1 MTLTNTSHLAI
12 YNIYCILSQWWGPRV
27 TPPTRS
33 ARSCGE
39 ARGPRARAGV
49 SLRSARPGLP
59 RHRTARWGKSR
70 GTFQPRAED
79 KDFNTSQH
87 RNKIFFNIRNILG
100 NIFKSI
106 CHYLWLTSSFSQS
119 QKKTNPY
126 SFEKFHF
133 KLISP
138 LRVSSRHLR
147 ILTWG
152 WRLNSPSS
160 LSSLTSQFS
169 DHWGHHVPLISV

>member
-1 MTLTNTSHLAI
+1 MARPAAI
-12 YNIYCILSQWWGPRV
+12 QESEP
-27 TPPTRS
+27 RS
-33 ARSCGE
+33 ASDQLALVSPATGE
-39 ARGPRARAGV
+39 QGE
-49 SLRSARPGLP
+49 
-59 RHRTARWGKSR
+59 KSQ
-70 GTFQPRAED
+70 GTFQPRTED

-87 RNKIFFNIRNILG
+87 SHKIFFNIRNILG

-152 WRLNSPSS
+152 WRLNSPSRPASAVLLLNS
-160 LSSLTSQFS
+160 LITGAIMFLWSQS
-169 DHWGHHVPLISV
+169 KISPEKIIKL